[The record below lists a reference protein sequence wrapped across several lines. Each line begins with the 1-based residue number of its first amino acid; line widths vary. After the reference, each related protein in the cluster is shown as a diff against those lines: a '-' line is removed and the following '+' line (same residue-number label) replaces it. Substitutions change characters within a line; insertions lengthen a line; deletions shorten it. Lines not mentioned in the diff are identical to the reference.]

1 MNKQTILIIGAD
13 GYLGWP
19 TAMHFSHRGWSV
31 IAVDSFSKRQWEH
44 ELDITP
50 LKPVKNLHERARLW
64 NELTGKEIQS
74 ETINAVNHR
83 ELYKIIEKHK
93 PSTIVHYGEQPSAPF
108 SMIDRSKA
116 VETQTNNITGTLNI
130 GFAIKAIDPEIHL
143 IKLGTMGEY
152 GQPNI
157 DIEEGWIE
165 IEHKGRKDKLMYPK
179 SAGSFYHLSKVHDS
193 NNLEFMCRTWGNA
206 VTDLNQGIVYGI
218 DTPET
223 RLHAD
228 LNTSF
233 HYDDIFGTVVNRF
246 MTQAAAEIPLTIYG
260 SKDKTRAMLNIN
272 DTLKCVELAANNPAR
287 TGEFR
292 VFNQFTEQVSIG
304 KVADY
309 VTDAFKNEG
318 IAVKSEEIPNPR
330 VEKEEHY
337 FNAENSGLIALGL
350 NPITLK
356 NTLKSMTKTI
366 LEFKENIRTDQIMPR
381 LKWKQ

>member
-1 MNKQTILIIGAD
+1 
-13 GYLGWP
+13 
-19 TAMHFSHRGWSV
+19 
-31 IAVDSFSKRQWEH
+31 
-44 ELDITP
+44 
-50 LKPVKNLHERARLW
+50 
-64 NELTGKEIQS
+64 
-74 ETINAVNHR
+74 
-83 ELYKIIEKHK
+83 
-93 PSTIVHYGEQPSAPF
+93 
-108 SMIDRSKA
+108 
-116 VETQTNNITGTLNI
+116 
-130 GFAIKAIDPEIHL
+130 
-143 IKLGTMGEY
+143 
-152 GQPNI
+152 
-157 DIEEGWIE
+157 
-165 IEHKGRKDKLMYPK
+165 MYPK

-233 HYDDIFGTVVNRF
+233 HYDDVFGTVVNRF